1 MLDFRDKK
9 EVRTIGLLQER
20 KESPGNSKVKG
31 KKKRECR
38 GKRFGFLPWHSAFIR
53 QISHR

>member
-20 KESPGNSKVKG
+20 KESPGNSKAKG
-31 KKKRECR
+31 KKKESARE
-38 GKRFGFLPWHSAFIR
+38 GGFLPWHSAFVR

>member
-1 MLDFRDKK
+1 MLDSEIKK
-9 EVRTIGLLQER
+9 EVRTIGLLRER
-20 KESPGNSKVKG
+20 NESPGNSKAKG

-38 GKRFGFLPWHSAFIR
+38 GRKFGFLSWHSAFVR